1 MVTII
6 DSRSLG
12 SPMYFSLASLSFIK
26 TFCSTDIVPNTITD
40 FFHEKKTVSFQSYM
54 SQVFGDH
61 LFAGVEVTLLLIVV
75 YDRYVA
81 ICKPLHYLIILILR
95 VCVLILLVARTVGF
109 LHSLVQFLFIYQLP
123 FCGPNVI
130 DNFLCDMFP
139 LLKLLALIATSLNY
153 DS

>member
-1 MVTII
+1 
-6 DSRSLG
+6 
-12 SPMYFSLASLSFIK
+12 
-26 TFCSTDIVPNTITD
+26 
-40 FFHEKKTVSFQSYM
+40 M